1 MSYTLEKITFWTAPI
16 VGVIV
21 GYDLWKGKPLSILQK
36 LILTSALVGLVY
48 SYTNPEI
55 YQEIYPKSY
64 FKEKERFVIIDGKIK
79 KV

>member
-1 MSYTLEKITFWTAPI
+1 MSYTLEKTTFWIAPV
-16 VGVIV
+16 VGVII

-36 LILTSALVGLVY
+36 LILTSALLSLTY

-55 YQEIYPKSY
+55 YQEIYPKSI
-64 FKEKERFVIIDGKIK
+64 EKNESFVIIDGKIK